1 MNVFKM
7 LKEGTKKLS
16 DLFEDKEESNGKVK
30 EEKPQEVKV
39 EVRKEVEIEQE
50 KPKTEIKKEETK
62 PEIKEEIEKKIEEPK
77 PAVKEEPKKEAMQKA
92 KTQQQE
98 KPQDKTMKITQTGM
112 PTKEDVMKVLE
123 GVNDPEIGIDVVTL
137 ELIYNVN
144 LENDVANIKMT
155 FTTPMCPYGPQ
166 LVEEI
171 KSKVKELNGIK
182 DVNVDVVFD
191 PPWQPSKEL
200 RATLGA

>member
-1 MNVFKM
+1 MNVLKM

-50 KPKTEIKKEETK
+50 KAKTEIKKEETK